1 MVDHDRSLRDRL
13 VAMESRL
20 ETAAPPEIRSRAGRR
35 FALSFAVAPLL
46 ILVLAGTA
54 VAGAAIV
61 SGAVRGYEG
70 VENPGQPLYGA
81 QLECMTP
88 PQAAAYIAAHGITKV
103 QWQVE
108 QDDPAA
114 NTTERLG
121 SRTVFQATAPET
133 GVVVAGAIVD
143 DGTLDMLVDQH
154 KGAKPPLHCTAR

>member
-1 MVDHDRSLRDRL
+1 MVDHDRDLRDRL

-81 QLECMTP
+81 QLECMTAP
-88 PQAAAYIAAHGITKV
+88 HAAAYIAAHGITKV

-108 QDDPAA
+108 QDDPSADA
-114 NTTERLG
+114 PGHHGTKTI
-121 SRTVFQATAPET
+121 FQATAPET

-143 DGTLDMLVDQH
+143 DGTLDMLVDQRQS
-154 KGAKPPLHCTAR
+154 ATPPLHCTAR

>member
-1 MVDHDRSLRDRL
+1 MIDPESDLRERL

-20 ETAAPPEIRSRAGRR
+20 ATAAPPEIRSRSGRR
-35 FALSFAVAPLL
+35 VALSFAAAPLL
-46 ILVLAGTA
+46 VVVLAGTA

-61 SGAVRGYEG
+61 SEAVRGYEG

-114 NTTERLG
+114 NTADRLG
-121 SRTVFQATAPET
+121 SRTILQATAPDT
-133 GVVVAGAIVD
+133 GQVVAGAIVG
-143 DGTLDMLVDQH
+143 DGTLDMLVDQRQ
-154 KGAKPPLHCTAR
+154 GATPPLHCDAR